1 MARPSWYV
9 LADLCNALGDRQD
22 SMTAAQAF
30 AALAA
35 EQPAFAG
42 MSYDQLGL
50 KGSMVAGATA
60 GQTSLGAAS

>member
-22 SMTAAQAF
+22 SMTADQAF

-35 EQPAFAG
+35 EHSAFSG
-42 MSYDQLGL
+42 LSYDKLGL

-60 GQTSLGAAS
+60 GAAS